1 MASVY
6 KRGTKDRPNWWAKI
20 KNPDGKWASVPT
32 SQPTKEAAKRWAS
45 AKQAEV
51 ENGKVGI
58 RPRTPQT
65 PALTVGQ
72 LIERSLAEYHGPK
85 VRKLKQN
92 QDQRRTDLAQ
102 RIAPYGL
109 ADLHAE
115 KVRAGDIERWRDALR
130 KEGYAH
136 GTINATITRLSTIFA
151 WAIRQEIITCRNP
164 CDGVKRLPTK
174 PRQDCYTLDEVHRLL
189 SLPDVLPMIPMVLY
203 TGIRCGELL
212 GLRWEDIDF
221 RARSIDVRRS
231 YDGPTKTDQ
240 TRLIP
245 LHRELAPILQAW
257 REQCPKTPEGLVF
270 PLVVRGVA
278 RIATRSPE
286 ITTKELRAQL
296 ARAGV
301 RNDVACPVHAMRH
314 TFASLFM
321 DQVDSQRALESI
333 LGHSTA
339 GNKVTAVYVHTD
351 IKALARKL
359 DQMTLKPKPDAQ
371 IIPLRA
377 TA

>member
-1 MASVY
+1 MA
-6 KRGTKDRPNWWAKI
+6 KPLNRGSKDRPNWYCHI
-20 KNPDGKWASVPT
+20 KHPDGKWKWEPSKQPT
-32 SQPTKEAAKRWAS
+32 SEAARRWGIAR
-45 AKQAEV
+45 QAEI
-51 ENGKVGI
+51 ENIKVGI
-58 RPRTPQT
+58 LPRAPQK
-65 PALTVGQ
+65 PALTVRQ

-115 KVRAGDIERWRDALR
+115 KVRPGDIERWRDALR

-136 GTINATITRLSTIFA
+136 GTINATLTRLSMIFA

-164 CDGVKRLPTK
+164 CDGVKRLPTR

-203 TGIRCGELL
+203 TGIRRGELL

-221 RARSIDVRRS
+221 QAERIDVRRS

-240 TRLIP
+240 TRVIP
-245 LHRELAPILQAW
+245 LHRELAPILRAW
-257 REQCPKTPEGLVF
+257 REQCPKTPEAVVF
-270 PLVVRGVA
+270 PLVVCGVA
-278 RIATRSPE
+278 RMATRSPE

-301 RNDVACPVHAMRH
+301 RNGFACPVHAMRH

-321 DQVDSQRALESI
+321 EQVDSQKVLESI
-333 LGHSTA
+333 MGHSTA
-339 GNKVTAVYVHTD
+339 GNKVTAGYIHTD
-351 IKALARKL
+351 VKTLARKL
-359 DQMTLKPKPDAQ
+359 NQMTLKPQPEAQ

>member
-1 MASVY
+1 MA
-6 KRGTKDRPNWWAKI
+6 KPLNRGKKDRPNWYCHI
-20 KNPDGKWASVPT
+20 KHPDGKWKWEPSKQPT
-32 SQPTKEAAKRWAS
+32 SEAAKRWGIAR
-45 AKQAEV
+45 QADI
-51 ENGKVGI
+51 ENIKVGI
-58 RPRTPQT
+58 LPRAPQT

-136 GTINATITRLSTIFA
+136 GTINATLTRLSVIFA

-203 TGIRCGELL
+203 TGIRRGELL

-221 RARSIDVRRS
+221 QAERIDVRRS

-240 TRLIP
+240 TRVIP
-245 LHRELAPILQAW
+245 LHRELAPILRAW
-257 REQCPKTPEGLVF
+257 REQCPKTPEAVVF
-270 PLVVRGVA
+270 PLVVCGVA
-278 RIATRSPE
+278 RMATRSPE

-301 RNDVACPVHAMRH
+301 RNGFACPVHAMRH

-321 DQVDSQRALESI
+321 EQVDSQKVLESI
-333 LGHSTA
+333 MGHSTA
-339 GNKVTAVYVHTD
+339 GNKVTAGYIHTD
-351 IKALARKL
+351 VKTLARKL
-359 DQMTLKPKPDAQ
+359 NQMTLKPQPEAQ

>member
-1 MASVY
+1 MA
-6 KRGTKDRPNWWAKI
+6 KPLNRGSKDRPNWYCHI
-20 KNPDGKWASVPT
+20 KHPDGKWKWEPSKQPT
-32 SQPTKEAAKRWAS
+32 SEAARRWGIAR
-45 AKQAEV
+45 QAEI
-51 ENGKVGI
+51 ENIKVGI
-58 RPRTPQT
+58 LPRAVQK
-65 PALTVGQ
+65 PALTVRQ
-72 LIERSLAEYHGPK
+72 LIDRSIAEYHGPK
-85 VRKLKQN
+85 IRKLKQN
-92 QDQRRTDLAQ
+92 QNQRRTDLAQ

-130 KEGYAH
+130 KDSYAH
-136 GTINATITRLSTIFA
+136 STINATLARLSMIFA

-164 CDGVKRLPTK
+164 CEGVNQLPTK

-203 TGIRCGELL
+203 TGIRRGELL

-221 RARSIDVRRS
+221 QAERIDVRRS

-240 TRLIP
+240 TRVIP
-245 LHRELAPILQAW
+245 LHRELAPILRAW
-257 REQCPKTPEGLVF
+257 REQCPKTPEAVVF
-270 PLVVRGVA
+270 PLVVCGVA
-278 RIATRSPE
+278 RMATRSPE

-301 RNDVACPVHAMRH
+301 RNGFACPVHAMRH

-321 DQVDSQRALESI
+321 EQVDSQKVLESI
-333 LGHSTA
+333 MGHSTA
-339 GNKVTAVYVHTD
+339 GNKVTAGYIHTD
-351 IKALARKL
+351 VKTLARKL
-359 DQMTLKPKPDAQ
+359 NQMTLKPQPEAQ

>member
-1 MASVY
+1 MA
-6 KRGTKDRPNWWAKI
+6 KPLNRGTKDRPNWYCHI
-20 KNPDGKWASVPT
+20 KHPDGKWKWEPSKQPT
-32 SQPTKEAAKRWAS
+32 SEAARRWGIAR
-45 AKQAEV
+45 QAEI
-51 ENGKVGI
+51 ENIKVGI
-58 RPRTPQT
+58 LPRAVQK
-65 PALTVGQ
+65 PALTVRQ
-72 LIERSLAEYHGPK
+72 LIDRSIAEYHGPK
-85 VRKLKQN
+85 IRKLKQN
-92 QDQRRTDLAQ
+92 QNQRRTDLAQ

-130 KEGYAH
+130 KDSYAH
-136 GTINATITRLSTIFA
+136 STINATLARLSMIFA

-164 CDGVKRLPTK
+164 CEGVNQLPTK

-203 TGIRCGELL
+203 TGIRRGELL

-221 RARSIDVRRS
+221 QAERIDVRRS

-245 LHRELAPILQAW
+245 LHRELAPILRAW
-257 REQCPKTPEGLVF
+257 REQCPKTPEAVVF
-270 PLVVRGVA
+270 PLVVCGVA
-278 RIATRSPE
+278 RMATRSPE

-301 RNDVACPVHAMRH
+301 RNGFACPVHAMRH

-321 DQVDSQRALESI
+321 EQVDSQKVLESI
-333 LGHSTA
+333 MGHSTA
-339 GNKVTAVYVHTD
+339 GNKVTAGYIHTD
-351 IKALARKL
+351 VKTLARKL
-359 DQMTLKPKPDAQ
+359 NQMTLKPQPEAQ

>member
-6 KRGTKDRPNWWAKI
+6 NRGTKDRPNWWAKI
-20 KNPDGKWASVPT
+20 KDSDGKWHPVAT
-32 SQPTKEAAKRWAS
+32 SQPTKEAAKRWAI
-45 AKQAEV
+45 AKQAEI
-51 ENGKVGI
+51 ENSKVGI
-58 RPRTPQT
+58 RPRAAQK
-65 PALTVGQ
+65 PALTVRQ
-72 LIERSLAEYHGPK
+72 LIERSIAEYHGPK

-130 KEGYAH
+130 KDGYAH
-136 GTINATITRLSTIFA
+136 STVNVTLARLSMIFA

-164 CDGVKRLPTK
+164 CEGVNQLPTK

-203 TGIRCGELL
+203 TGIRRGELL

-221 RARSIDVRRS
+221 QAERIDVRRS

-240 TRLIP
+240 TRVIP
-245 LHRELAPILQAW
+245 LHRELAPILRAW
-257 REQCPKTPEGLVF
+257 REQCPKTPEAVVF
-270 PLVVRGVA
+270 PLVVCGVA
-278 RIATRSPE
+278 RMATRSPE

-301 RNDVACPVHAMRH
+301 RNDFACPVHAMRH

-339 GNKVTAVYVHTD
+339 GNKVTAGYIHTD
-351 IKALARKL
+351 VKTLARKL
-359 DQMTLKPKPDAQ
+359 NQMTLKPQPEAQ